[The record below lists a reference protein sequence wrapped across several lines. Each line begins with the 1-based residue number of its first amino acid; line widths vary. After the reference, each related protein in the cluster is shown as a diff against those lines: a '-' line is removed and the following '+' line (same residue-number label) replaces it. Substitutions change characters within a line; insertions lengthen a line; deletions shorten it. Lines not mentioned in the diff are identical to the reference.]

1 MANVW
6 FADCEVFK
14 EDWLFVFKNK
24 RSGYFTFFHNEPQNL
39 IDFLSSE
46 EDIWLCGYN
55 FRDYDQ
61 FILRGILC
69 NMDNAEIKFLN
80 DTLISGERDN
90 IWELFPKEKVTLP
103 PIIDLFHDIVPRK
116 SLKEIEANIGM
127 DVQET
132 EVSFDLD
139 RELTDEE
146 FRLVLKYCMHDVEA
160 TEALYYKRLDYLS
173 TKKTLCELAD
183 LDDAEMMKHTNA
195 RVVAEA
201 LRATP
206 INPLETFGTER
217 YMDIFPYELINWEK
231 LPTSVQNFVS
241 GIDSYSGWYNEMEPI
256 LFDLWGTPTVMGIGG
271 IHASTG
277 YIDHHVLKAG
287 SRKGEVDDRFIA
299 TPKRFSSED
308 NHKVLMMDI
317 GSFYPSMMIIF
328 DYLSRAVD
336 GDNREFFHE
345 FYRMRME
352 AKAKAA
358 QCEKAGDTAG
368 AKHWKQQANA
378 AKLVLNTVYGCMKN
392 QYSKLYDPFMATC
405 VCITGQL
412 LIIDLMNRI
421 HEVCPRMEIVQ
432 LNTDGWV
439 LYLDENDV
447 PVMNEVVKMW
457 CDQTGFTVETDEIDV
472 MFQRDVNNYVI
483 RFANGKVKAKGG
495 TVKNWAGGTFQSNSC
510 SIVDL
515 AIVQYLLNGVP
526 LEQTVRENATL
537 DRLQVVLRAG
547 SMYHG
552 CCIAKPNSA
561 AYSDLQG
568 RVHRVYA
575 VKGDGFTFYKV
586 KEEGGNPARFPDA
599 PENALEDFQIS
610 GIDMVDLDWYTVLA
624 QRKLDAFTEKG
635 EANG

>member
-1 MANVW
+1 MPNVW
-6 FADCEVFK
+6 FCDCEVFAK
-14 EDWLFVFKNK
+14 DWLFVFKNK
-24 RSGYFTFFHNEPQNL
+24 RSGEYVYFHNEPQELVNFINSDSDL
-39 IDFLSSE
+39 
-46 EDIWLCGYN
+46 WLCGYN
-55 FRDYDQ
+55 FRDYDRWV
-61 FILRGILC
+61 LRGVLC
-69 NMDNAEIKFLN
+69 GMSNEEIKFLS
-80 DTLISGERDN
+80 DTMISGERED
-90 IWELFPKEKVTLP
+90 IWELFPKEKVNVP

-146 FRLVLKYCMHDVEA
+146 FELTLKYCTHDVDA
-160 TEALYYKRLDYLS
+160 TEALYYKRLDYLT
-173 TKKTLCELAD
+173 TKKTLCEMSD

-201 LRATP
+201 LRATA
-206 INPLETFGTER
+206 IDPLETFGTER
-217 YMDIFPYELINWEK
+217 YIDVFPRELINWEK
-231 LPTSVQNFVS
+231 LPTQVQNFVS
-241 GIDSYSGWYNEMEPI
+241 GIDSYSGWFNEMEPI

-277 YIDHHVLKAG
+277 EIDHHVLKAG
-287 SRKGEVDDRFIA
+287 SRKGEIEDRYIA
-299 TPKRFSSED
+299 VPKRFSSEN

-317 GSFYPSMMIIF
+317 GSFYPSMMILF
-328 DYLSRAVD
+328 NYLSRAVE
-336 GDNREFFHE
+336 GENREFFHE
-345 FYRMRME
+345 FYRTRMD

-358 QCEKAGDTAG
+358 ECEKAGDIEG

-421 HEVCPRMEIVQ
+421 HEVCPQMEIVQ

-447 PVMNEVVKMW
+447 PLMNEVVEKW
-457 CDQTGFTVETDEIDV
+457 CELTGFTVETDEIDV

-483 RFANGKVKAKGG
+483 RFANGKIKAKGG

-510 SIVDL
+510 SIVDA
-515 AIVQYLLNGVP
+515 AIVEYLLNGTPV
-526 LEQTVRENATL
+526 EQTVRQKCSL

-552 CCIAKPNSA
+552 CCKAENGTS
-561 AYSDLQG
+561 AYSELQG

-575 VKGDGFTFYKV
+575 VKGKGYTFYKV

-599 PENALEDFQIS
+599 PENCLEDFEIS
-610 GIDMVDLDWYTVLA
+610 GIDMVDLDWYTMLA
-624 QRKLDAFTEKG
+624 QRKLSAFIGKEI
-635 EANG
+635 ENE